1 MRKCPNCKK
10 AVPVGA
16 RRCVHCRSLVADAAD
31 VDTMNAVTRMG
42 TGNSSHGGSQSEH
55 ADNARNFYDVQDQSM
70 QHRTM
75 IGLGPISTPASRRSS
90 EDLSRNFGQQ
100 TIAGMPGISFD
111 SNARQGG
118 GYRMAAA
125 SAQTPERGL
134 THVKSN
140 RNASPW
146 DDFDFDTKPAP
157 VPDTAAAKQSIH
169 HQSNTQNTYT
179 PTNTRQTHKQQE
191 QEEDALAGLPGVS
204 VVPSSLVDEEFD
216 DLTSKLFGDDFVV
229 NTDDDDEE
237 DGLDFDVPTAPAK
250 PIQPPAHAQNAV
262 TTAKPQTPQPPQAQ
276 TTAKTAA
283 QNGNNEYHKPLPL
296 KPQALNLYDKLILG
310 FTLLSALILFIWVI
324 SALLTTPD
332 PHQEGSNLPA
342 IILAVSNM
350 AASAF
355 CTLYYRSLKSA
366 HIMIALAVLTVAL
379 FAAMIAGGADGRV
392 LLLAGMFCQVFS
404 IGTCFLKN

>member
-16 RRCVHCRSLVADAAD
+16 RRCVHCRSLVADSAD
-31 VDTMNAVTRMG
+31 IDTMNAITRMG
-42 TGNSSHGGSQSEH
+42 TGDSANGSQSGR
-55 ADNARNFYDVQDQSM
+55 ADNARNFYDAQDQSM

-111 SNARQGG
+111 TNARQSG

-125 SAQTPERGL
+125 SSQTPERGL

-146 DDFDFDTKPAP
+146 DDFDIDAKPAHLHSET
-157 VPDTAAAKQSIH
+157 VVGRQSAH
-169 HQSNTQNTYT
+169 HQKNTQNSYT
-179 PTNTRQTHKQQE
+179 QQIPKQQE
-191 QEEDALAGLPGVS
+191 QQEQQENALAGLPGVS

-216 DLTSKLFGDDFVV
+216 DLTSKLFGDDFVL
-229 NTDDDDEE
+229 NTDDDEEE

-250 PIQPPAHAQNAV
+250 PVHTPVQ
-262 TTAKPQTPQPPQAQ
+262 PQT
-276 TTAKTAA
+276 TTTTKPNTTTQIAPKSVP
-283 QNGNNEYHKPLPL
+283 QNGNCEHRSPLPL
-296 KPQALNLYDKLILG
+296 KPQSLNLYDKLTLG
-310 FTLLSALILFIWVI
+310 FTILSAIILFIWVL
-324 SALLTTPD
+324 SALFTTQD
-332 PHQEGSNLPA
+332 PNKDGSNLPA
-342 IILAVSNM
+342 IIFAVFNM
-350 AASAF
+350 AASAICALF
-355 CTLYYRSLKSA
+355 YRSLKSA
-366 HIMIALAVLTVAL
+366 HIMMALGGLTIAL
-379 FAAMIAGGADGRV
+379 FIAMIAGDADGRI
-392 LLLAGMFCQVFS
+392 LLLLGMFCQIFS